1 MKNKLKIIGGK
12 WRSRH
17 IVFSETLGLRPTPA
31 RVRETLFNWLQYD
44 IAGSHCLDL
53 YAGSGALGFEAASR
67 GAKKIVQVEQD
78 KQACR
83 LLKTNADT
91 LSASQVKIVNSEV
104 FRFLA
109 GDPEIF
115 DVAFLDPPFAK
126 GLAVQTCQWL
136 EDKEWLADKAKI
148 YLESESNLSLQ
159 EIPGNW
165 ELLRE
170 KQTGEVC
177 YRLFER
183 TQRDQK
189 RHAKN
194 PDC

>member
-17 IVFSETLGLRPTPA
+17 IVFSETPGLRPTPA

-78 KQACR
+78 KQACWQ
-83 LLKTNADT
+83 LKTNAHALT
-91 LSASQVKIVNSEV
+91 ASQVKIVNSEV

-115 DVAFLDPPFAK
+115 DVAFLDPPFGK

-148 YLESESNLSLQ
+148 YLESESNLSVQ
-159 EIPGNW
+159 EIPDNW
-165 ELLRE
+165 KLLRE

-177 YRLFER
+177 YRLF
-183 TQRDQK
+183 K
-189 RHAKN
+189 RN
-194 PDC
+194 

>member
-17 IVFSETLGLRPTPA
+17 IVFSETPGLRPTPA

-67 GAKKIVQVEQD
+67 GAKKIVQVELD
-78 KQACR
+78 KQACWQ
-83 LLKTNADT
+83 LKTNADALT
-91 LSASQVKIVNSEV
+91 ARQVKIVNSEV

-115 DVAFLDPPFAK
+115 DVAFLDPPFGK
-126 GLAVQTCQWL
+126 WLAVQTCQWL

-148 YLESESNLSLQ
+148 YLESESNLSVQ
-159 EIPGNW
+159 EIPDNW
-165 ELLRE
+165 KLLRE

-183 TQRDQK
+183 
-189 RHAKN
+189 N
-194 PDC
+194 

>member
-1 MKNKLKIIGGK
+1 MKNKLRIIGGQ
-12 WRSRH
+12 WRSRQL
-17 IVFSETLGLRPTPA
+17 IFSETPGLRPTPA

-67 GAKKIVQVEQD
+67 GAKRVVQVEQD

-83 LLKTNADT
+83 QLKTNADILT
-91 LSASQVKIVNSEV
+91 ASQVKIVNSEV

-109 GDPEIF
+109 GDSEAF

-126 GLAVQTCQWL
+126 GLAVQTCEWL
-136 EDKEWLADKAKI
+136 EDKEWLAKNAKI
-148 YLESESNLSLQ
+148 YLESESHVSL
-159 EIPGNW
+159 EKIPDNW
-165 ELLRE
+165 KLLRE
-170 KQTGEVC
+170 KQTGEVY

-183 TQRDQK
+183 THR
-189 RHAKN
+189 
-194 PDC
+194 